1 MYPIE
6 VIHEISKTDSRTK
19 LSDSELLSVQVTMR
33 KKEGGGGFV
42 S

>member
-6 VIHEISKTDSRTK
+6 VIHEISKTDSRAK
-19 LSDSELLSVQVTMR
+19 LNDIELLSMRVTMR
-33 KKEGGGGFV
+33 KKEDGGSFV